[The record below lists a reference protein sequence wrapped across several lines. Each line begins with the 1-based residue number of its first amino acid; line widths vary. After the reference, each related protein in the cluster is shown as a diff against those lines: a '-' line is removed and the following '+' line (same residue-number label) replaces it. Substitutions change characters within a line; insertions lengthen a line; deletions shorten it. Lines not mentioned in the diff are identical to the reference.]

1 MVTMSILLELMAAR
15 KICAHQVKFIYSDPH
30 HRVLGVRLALSEK
43 IWLFLEGGKIREPF
57 LFFNKAS
64 CRLVCSHLVFAMLR
78 VKLRASCMLGKHS
91 NN

>member
-43 IWLFLEGGKIREPF
+43 IWLFLEGERSENHFFSLTRPLVALSVLTWF
-57 LFFNKAS
+57 LQ
-64 CRLVCSHLVFAMLR
+64 C
-78 VKLRASCMLGKHS
+78 
-91 NN
+91 